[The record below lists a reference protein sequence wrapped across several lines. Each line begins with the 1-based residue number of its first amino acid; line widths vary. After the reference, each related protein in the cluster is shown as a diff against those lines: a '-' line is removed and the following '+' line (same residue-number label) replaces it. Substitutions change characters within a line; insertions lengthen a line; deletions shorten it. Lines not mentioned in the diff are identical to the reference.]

1 MKLFT
6 SKPVTKKV
14 ETTLGPVWIKPLL
27 VKHAK
32 MFDSITSDNGNAAE
46 QHTMLAMLLKE
57 LLCDKDGNPFED
69 LVEMS
74 PDEIKE
80 TLTVQDFA
88 TIVQA
93 MAPDLGAAAAKN

>member
-6 SKPVTKKV
+6 NKPVNKKI
-14 ETTLGPVWIKPLL
+14 ETTLGTVWMKPLL

-32 MFDSITSDNGNAAE
+32 MFDTITNESGNAAE

-57 LLCDKDGNPFED
+57 LLCDIAGEPFED
-69 LVEMS
+69 LVEMT
-74 PDEIKE
+74 PEEIKE

>member
-6 SKPVTKKV
+6 SKPVNKKI
-14 ETTLGPVWIKPLL
+14 ETTLGPVWMKPLL

-32 MFDSITSDNGNAAE
+32 MFDTITNENGNAAE

-74 PDEIKE
+74 PEEIKE

-93 MAPDLGAAAAKN
+93 MAPDMGGSAKN

>member
-1 MKLFT
+1 M
-6 SKPVTKKV
+6 
-14 ETTLGPVWIKPLL
+14 KPLL

-32 MFDSITSDNGNAAE
+32 MFDSITSENGNAAE

-57 LLCDKDGNPFED
+57 LLCDSKGEPFED

-93 MAPDLGAAAAKN
+93 MAPDLGAAAVKN